1 MNRQQIELAI
11 AIIFCFVMP
20 IAVIIYDRIRH
31 RKRYNSEDIF
41 VFLRINNPS
50 VRKQIREAGIKLC
63 PCSRE
68 FRNNYLYTVD
78 GSLVCGFNENHR
90 HLIANAMKFKMIVID
105 CGTDVERFIQETKE
119 LLCLEL
125 SKNQEKQS

>member
-11 AIIFCFVMP
+11 AIFFCFAMP

-31 RKRYNSEDIF
+31 RKRYKSEVVFI
-41 VFLRINNPS
+41 FLRINNPS

-63 PCSRE
+63 PCARE
-68 FRNNYLYTVD
+68 FRNNYLYSVD
-78 GSLVCGFNENHR
+78 GSLICGFNENR
-90 HLIANAMKFKMIVID
+90 RRLIADATKNNAHIID
-105 CGTDVERFIQETKE
+105 CGTDVKKFIKE
-119 LLCLEL
+119 ICLEL